1 MGYTLLENSYIEKVS
16 DFGKEILLEWVASRK
31 VNDYFKYVI
40 KSSWQILG
48 LNPAEIEEGGKK
60 IETNKGE
67 LKMKVKGSLVRDY
80 GGRWKKKSLFG
91 PLRNMYEGYVIRKNI
106 DEYEERAY
114 EEVDQFV
121 NELKEHLG
129 LEGKE

>member
-1 MGYTLLENSYIEKVS
+1 
-16 DFGKEILLEWVASRK
+16 
-31 VNDYFKYVI
+31 
-40 KSSWQILG
+40 
-48 LNPAEIEEGGKK
+48 
-60 IETNKGE
+60 
-67 LKMKVKGSLVRDY
+67 MKVKGSLVRDY